1 MAEIVVVGAS
11 GLVGSHLVA
20 SLGGSADLVSVSRR
34 PPSGLGSTVRHQSL
48 DLGMPWSSDELP
60 KTSNSVIFLAQSEF
74 LRDFPRR
81 AKNIFAVNTS
91 SVVGMLDYAR
101 ESGAKTFV
109 FASSGGIYGPEQDE
123 RIEKIPVAARGD
135 LGFYLST
142 KLCSEILV
150 EAYSSIFNIVILR
163 IFFAYGKGQHPNM
176 LIPRLVGRIKRRE
189 PVYLDGE
196 DGITL
201 NPVHVSDVVRSIEAS
216 LSLAGVNKVNVAGSE
231 IFNIRDLC
239 MLIGARLGTEPV
251 FEVRDVVGSTS
262 LVGDVS
268 VMSRLLGAPE
278 RSFAVG
284 LEDVL

>member
-1 MAEIVVVGAS
+1 
-11 GLVGSHLVA
+11 
-20 SLGGSADLVSVSRR
+20 
-34 PPSGLGSTVRHQSL
+34 
-48 DLGMPWSSDELP
+48 MPWSSDELP